1 MPRWEP
7 DAADRLQAAAFELFD
22 EQGFE
27 RTTVAEIAQRAGLT
41 QRTFF
46 NHFADKREVLFG
58 LGSEFQQEIVR
69 EIAAC
74 ADTLPPLDAVVRALQ
89 AAADTIF
96 EERRAAVTRRH
107 AIIDANPELHERE
120 LSKRAA
126 LTDAIAAALHARGL
140 DTETALLTASAGML
154 VQQTAIQRW
163 TQPAESR
170 PLRELLSDALH
181 SLRTMVSQRSGRRV
195 ASPGPDRSDYRPQH
209 VGLHCPIGD

>member
-7 DAADRLQAAAFELFD
+7 DGFERLQTAAFELFD

-27 RTTVAEIAQRAGLT
+27 RTTVAEIARRAGLT

-58 LGSEFQQEIVR
+58 LSSEFQQEIVSGV
-69 EIAAC
+69 AAC
-74 ADTLPPLDAVVRALQ
+74 ADTVPPLDAVVGALQ
-89 AAADTIF
+89 AAADTMF

-107 AIIDANPELHERE
+107 RIIDANPELRERE

-126 LTDAIAAALHARGL
+126 LTDAIAAALRARGL
-140 DTETALLTASAGML
+140 DDETSLLTASAGML
-154 VQQTAIQRW
+154 VEQTAVQRW

-170 PLRELLSDALH
+170 SLRELLSDALH
-181 SLRTMVSQRSGRRV
+181 SLRRTVSQ
-195 ASPGPDRSDYRPQH
+195 
-209 VGLHCPIGD
+209 